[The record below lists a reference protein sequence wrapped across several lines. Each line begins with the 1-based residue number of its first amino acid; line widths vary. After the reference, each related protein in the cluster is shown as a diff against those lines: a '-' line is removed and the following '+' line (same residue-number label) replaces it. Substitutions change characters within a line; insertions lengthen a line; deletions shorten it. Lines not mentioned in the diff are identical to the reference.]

1 MEQLRAKFGTYGSLS
16 EEAMEDM
23 AKLLRPHSYAK
34 GDYFLQEGQMA
45 KNVAFVVKGLLSQY
59 YASPDGD
66 VVIKRFFPENYF
78 AGSLPAMLTYSPSI
92 FAIRA
97 LEPTET
103 LEYNFYDFKALT
115 EKHRDLAA
123 FYIRYMEL
131 HWIIEKEP
139 LEISFRYD
147 NAKTRYINFL
157 GEYPNLE
164 PRLTNNTRS
173 HLTSASP
180 LPSSA
185 ASARKCN
192 FSKSQHL

>member
-1 MEQLRAKFGTYGSLS
+1 MLS
-16 EEAMEDM
+16 DEAMEDM
-23 AKLLRPHSYAK
+23 TRLLRLNSYAK
-34 GDYFLQEGQMA
+34 GDYFLKEGQMP

-59 YASPDGD
+59 YSSPEGD
-66 VVIKRFFPENYF
+66 VVVKKFFPENHF
-78 AGSLPAMLTYSPSI
+78 AGSLPAMLTRSPSI

-139 LEISFRYD
+139 LEISFRHD
-147 NAKTRYINFL
+147 NAKTRYVNFL
-157 GEYPNLE
+157 QEYPNLE
-164 PRLTNNTRS
+164 PRLKQ
-173 HLTSASP
+173 HEIASYLGITP
-180 LPSSA
+180 TQLSRIRA
-185 ASARKCN
+185 EI
-192 FSKSQHL
+192 

>member
-1 MEQLRAKFGTYGSLS
+1 MEQLRAKFGTYGTLS
-16 EEAMEDM
+16 EEAMDDM
-23 AKLLRPHSYAK
+23 TRLLRPHSYAK

-66 VVIKRFFPENYF
+66 IVIKRFFPENYF
-78 AGSLPAMLTYSPSI
+78 AGSLPAMLTHSPSI

-157 GEYPNLE
+157 REYPNLE
-164 PRLTNNTRS
+164 PRLKQ
-173 HLTSASP
+173 HEIASYLGITP
-180 LPSSA
+180 TQLSRIRA
-185 ASARKCN
+185 EI
-192 FSKSQHL
+192 